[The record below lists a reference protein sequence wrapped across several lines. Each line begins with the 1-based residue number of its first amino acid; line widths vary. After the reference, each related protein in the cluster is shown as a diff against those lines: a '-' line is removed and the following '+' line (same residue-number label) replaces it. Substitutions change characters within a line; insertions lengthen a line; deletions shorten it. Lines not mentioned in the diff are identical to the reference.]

1 MPPSNAGYY
10 IAAYVA
16 AATIYLGYGLSIAV
30 RMRRLRARST
40 AGAARTDRQT

>member
-16 AATIYLGYGLSIAV
+16 AAAVYLGYGLSIAV
-30 RMRRLRARST
+30 RMRRLRARQGANRAN
-40 AGAARTDRQT
+40 AGLPT

>member
-16 AATIYLGYGLSIAV
+16 AAVIYLGYGLSIAV
-30 RMRRLRARST
+30 RMQRLRARSSS
-40 AGAARTDRQT
+40 AAARADMHP